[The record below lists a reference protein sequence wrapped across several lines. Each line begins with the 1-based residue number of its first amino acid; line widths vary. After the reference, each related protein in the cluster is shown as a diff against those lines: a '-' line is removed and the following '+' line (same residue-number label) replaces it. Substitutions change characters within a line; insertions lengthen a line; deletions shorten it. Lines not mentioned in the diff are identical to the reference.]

1 MPAYKDINPETLMG
15 CKFSEELIHHLK
27 QAETRIQEA
36 AQEVPQGCD
45 GDIAGL
51 AGEIVQP
58 GRVDDE
64 AWDAGEGAEI

>member
-1 MPAYKDINPETLMG
+1 MNTINQIMIHLESNDAYILDQG
-15 CKFSEELIHHLK
+15 EE
-27 QAETRIQEA
+27 